1 MSAVNKLNS
10 AEAARGRFITLE
22 GGEGCGKSTQA
33 ARLRDALA
41 QRGLGVVLAR
51 DPGSTALA
59 ESLRGLIKDQREDA
73 PCGSCELMLFLA
85 ARAQLVERVVRPALA
100 AGKWVVCDRFSD
112 STVAYQGYGRG
123 LPVDDIRRMN
133 DFVCGGVAPDL
144 TLYLSLS
151 PEAAQARRR
160 SREVSTRTEADR
172 IEREGA
178 RFHARLHE
186 GFEALAKAHPERIK
200 TIDASG
206 DEEAV
211 WNQIWKSVLPL
222 I

>member
-123 LPVDDIRRMN
+123 LPVDDILRMN
-133 DFVCGGVAPDL
+133 DFVCMQYFPYVKQLDMSDNF
-144 TLYLSLS
+144 Y
-151 PEAAQARRR
+151 
-160 SREVSTRTEADR
+160 DNY
-172 IEREGA
+172 
-178 RFHARLHE
+178 
-186 GFEALAKAHPERIK
+186 EALKTKRLLLLTGFGLLALISLVVEFYALFAKEKVQQVGAMR
-200 TIDASG
+200 G
-206 DEEAV
+206 D
-211 WNQIWKSVLPL
+211 NWK
-222 I
+222 

>member
-1 MSAVNKLNS
+1 
-10 AEAARGRFITLE
+10 
-22 GGEGCGKSTQA
+22 
-33 ARLRDALA
+33 
-41 QRGLGVVLAR
+41 
-51 DPGSTALA
+51 
-59 ESLRGLIKDQREDA
+59 
-73 PCGSCELMLFLA
+73 MLFLA
-85 ARAQLVERVVRPALA
+85 ARAQLVEQVVRPALA

-112 STVAYQGYGRG
+112 STIAYQGYGRG
-123 LPVDDIRRMN
+123 LPVDDICRMN